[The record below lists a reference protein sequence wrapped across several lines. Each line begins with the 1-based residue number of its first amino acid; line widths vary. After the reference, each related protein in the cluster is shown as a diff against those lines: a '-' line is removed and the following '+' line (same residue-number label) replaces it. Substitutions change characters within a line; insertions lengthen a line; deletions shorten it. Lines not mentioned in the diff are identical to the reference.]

1 LRPRIGWRRSAIDRA
16 LRERRAE
23 RDGKRSA
30 MVRDSHYRAKL
41 AHRAR
46 GLRDV
51 DLRVDGVEDEIDARV
66 ARGDVVRVLELGC
79 GYGTAL
85 LELRARYG
93 ARVEL
98 HGLNRVHDDGNAE
111 ILARNAADRRIF
123 DAVPDGARDLPAIAY
138 GDVADGLPFDDDYFD
153 VVYSQVAWLYFGR
166 KIDVLR
172 ETIRVLRRDGVAKI
186 DADELR
192 PGLPAEYA
200 RLVEIWDDGVLVPFA
215 DYLDRHGM
223 ALAAAPEGHYI
234 RLGKVA
240 SFGADLEPVF
250 EIDLATID
258 PHWDGIKCVYR
269 RRAPP
274 RSPQCDPPA
283 AAGRGT

>member
-1 LRPRIGWRRSAIDRA
+1 MG
-16 LRERRAE
+16 
-23 RDGKRSA
+23 
-30 MVRDSHYRAKL
+30 RDSHYHAKL

-46 GLRDV
+46 GLRDA
-51 DLRVDGVEDEIDARV
+51 DLRVGGVEDEIDARI
-66 ARGDVVRVLELGC
+66 AQGHIVRVLELGC

-98 HGLNRVHDDGNAE
+98 HGLNRAYDDGNAE
-111 ILARNAADRRIF
+111 ILARNAADRLLF
-123 DAVPDGARDLPAIAY
+123 DAATDGARDLPSIVH
-138 GDVADGLPFDDDYFD
+138 GDIADGLPFADDYFD

-172 ETIRVLRRDGVAKI
+172 ETMRVLRSDGLAKI

-200 RLVEIWDDGVLVPFA
+200 RLVEIWDDEVLVPFA
-215 DYLDRHGM
+215 AYLDRHAM

-234 RLGKVA
+234 RFGKVA

-250 EIDLATID
+250 EIDLATIN

-269 RRAPP
+269 LRPQLSSPP
-274 RSPQCDPPA
+274 RDPPG
-283 AAGRGT
+283 AAGRGM